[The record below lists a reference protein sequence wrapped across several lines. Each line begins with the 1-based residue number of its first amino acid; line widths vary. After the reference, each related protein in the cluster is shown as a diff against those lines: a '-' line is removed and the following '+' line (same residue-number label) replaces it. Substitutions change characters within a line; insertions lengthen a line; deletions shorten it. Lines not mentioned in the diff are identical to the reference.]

1 MSRLLGSSFKT
12 FIAGK
17 SGPTLR
23 AADGFVRPRL
33 DEHLEAV
40 HKELQAGPVSAQSLV
55 LLFRAASEAE
65 ERGDLAA
72 LDDALGLAREIARV
86 ANDALE
92 PEAERLVALCE
103 QSLERTRQETSAAQA
118 SRPVEGTVTCP
129 ECGRQLEESAVRCRA
144 CGFLYL

>member
-1 MSRLLGSSFKT
+1 LN
-12 FIAGK
+12 
-17 SGPTLR
+17 
-23 AADGFVRPRL
+23 
-33 DEHLEAV
+33 EQLEAV
-40 HKELQAGPVSAQSLV
+40 HEELAAGTVSAQSLV

-92 PEAERLVALCE
+92 PEAERLVALCA

-118 SRPVEGTVTCP
+118 SQRAEGIVTCP

-144 CGFLYL
+144 CGFLFV